1 MGIETF
7 GKWTQVTVE
16 ELQAYMGFMI
26 LMGIVHLPSIY
37 DYWKKDEVY
46 HYSPVASRISR
57 DRFFELHRY
66 LHFANNSSLGLPGTP
81 EYDKLGK
88 IKPIIKK
95 LSERFRSVY
104 TIDEAMIPF
113 KGRSTLKQYM
123 PLKPVRRGWALA
135 DSLNGFVSEFDV
147 YTGKKTNAVEKN
159 LGAKVVNLLHS
170 ITRTHSDMSTL
181 IISLLGLVC
190 CWIFSSLVCMGVGHF
205 GATER
210 ASL

>member
-7 GKWTQVTVE
+7 GKWTQVAVE

-46 HYSPVASRISR
+46 HYSPVASRIFR

-66 LHFANNSSLGLPGTP
+66 LHFADNSSLGLPGTP

-88 IKPIIKK
+88 IKPIIEK
-95 LSERFRSVY
+95 LSERFHSVY
-104 TIDEAMIPF
+104 TPQMNVAIDEAMIPF

-123 PLKPVRRGWALA
+123 PLKPVRRGIKVWALA
-135 DSLNGFVSEFDV
+135 DSLNGFVSDFDG
-147 YTGKKTNAVEKN
+147 YTGK
-159 LGAKVVNLLHS
+159 
-170 ITRTHSDMSTL
+170 RQM
-181 IISLLGLVC
+181 
-190 CWIFSSLVCMGVGHF
+190 
-205 GATER
+205 R
-210 ASL
+210 